1 MVEPDPRPHATV
13 WQLPSEGAIYGSTVR
28 KGKSSA
34 YAALLIADLDAAV
47 DAAVSAASAGG
58 EQQ

>member
-13 WQLPSEGAIYGSTVR
+13 WQLPSEGVIYGSAAR

-34 YAALLIADLDAAV
+34 FAALLLADLDAA
-47 DAAVSAASAGG
+47 AESAASAGG